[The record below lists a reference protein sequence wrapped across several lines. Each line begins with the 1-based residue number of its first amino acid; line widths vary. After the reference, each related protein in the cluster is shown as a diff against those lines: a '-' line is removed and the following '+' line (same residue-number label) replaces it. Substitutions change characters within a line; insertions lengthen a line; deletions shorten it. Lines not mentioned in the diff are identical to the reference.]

1 LASYFNRT
9 IHASQ
14 GLQPVEPQRG
24 TPGRSAWVW
33 IISSLTA
40 LTITAQAQVTALV
53 HATVIDGTGAPA
65 LSDGTVLVQGGIIQA
80 FGPAAN
86 VKIPSGAIRVDL
98 TRKFLIPGIINLHAH
113 VGLTKGL
120 VADARNHTRPN
131 IESDLR
137 TYAAY
142 GVTTVVSLGHDS
154 DLMITVRDEQRRG
167 KLSGARVFTA
177 GTGFSVKGGYPLAI
191 APFVKGLAFEVADA
205 AEAAAYVDS
214 LAKQRVDVVK
224 MWVDDNRG
232 RLPKL
237 TPEIW
242 RAAIRQAKGHGLK
255 VFAHLW
261 DLEDA
266 RGLARDGIDVIA
278 HSIRDREVD
287 AALLESLRK
296 NDVTAV
302 GTISRER
309 SLFTYA
315 SGAEWLDDPFFTRG
329 TTPEVIR
336 ELKSGSFRQKQASD
350 PAALDLN
357 RRAFDMDVRNLK
369 RLADAGVRIG
379 FGTDSGQPGRF
390 PGFFEHWEMELM
402 VQAGLTP
409 MQVIQPFSRTA
420 AEALGAKSLG
430 AIEPGK
436 VADFIVLDRDPL
448 KDIRN
453 TRAIHAV
460 YLGGSVYKN

>member
-1 LASYFNRT
+1 MDA
-9 IHASQ
+9 
-14 GLQPVEPQRG
+14 QRG
-24 TPGRSAWVW
+24 GAVYPLSSMRGPSAWVW
-33 IISSLTA
+33 MISCLTA
-40 LTITAQAQVTALV
+40 LTLPLAQAQVTALV
-53 HATVIDGTGAPA
+53 HATVIDGAGEPP
-65 LSDGTVLVQGGIIQA
+65 LSDGTVLLHGGTIQA
-80 FGPAAN
+80 VGPAAL
-86 VKIPSGAIRVDL
+86 VKIPSGATRVDL
-98 TRKFLIPGIINLHAH
+98 SRKFLIPGIINLHAH
-113 VGLTKGL
+113 VGLTRGL
-120 VADARNHTRPN
+120 AADARNHTRAN

-154 DLMITVRDEQRRG
+154 DLMIAVRDEQLRG
-167 KLSGARVFTA
+167 NLSGARVFTA

-191 APFVKGLAFEVADA
+191 ATFVKGLAFEVADA

-214 LAKQRVDVVK
+214 LARKRVDVVK

-242 RAAIRQAKGHGLK
+242 RAAIRQAHGHGLK

-266 RGLARDGIDVIA
+266 RGLTRDGIDVIA

-287 AALLESLRK
+287 AGLLASLRK
-296 NDVTAV
+296 HNVTAV

-315 SGAEWLDDPFFTRG
+315 SGAEWLDDPFFAKG
-329 TTPEVIR
+329 VTPDVIA
-336 ELKSGSFRQKQASD
+336 ELKSGAFRQKQASD

-369 RLADAGVRIG
+369 RLSDAGVRIG

-402 VQAGLTP
+402 VQAGLSP
-409 MQVIQPFSRTA
+409 MQVIQSFSRNA
-420 AEALGAKSLG
+420 AMALGAKSLG
-430 AIEPGK
+430 TIEPGK
-436 VADFIVLDRDPL
+436 AADFIVLDRDPL

-460 YLGGSVYKN
+460 YLGGRVYGK